1 MRVRKATLATV
12 LAALLALAVAACGSS
27 SSSSSSS
34 SASSASGTGTAS
46 NAAATSSG
54 SGDIAAAQKL
64 VADSTALPSAFTAPG
79 PPIKG
84 GAKSLVSGKT
94 IWYIPVT
101 ALPPWFDIQSK
112 VQQSVW
118 SMMGATVHV
127 CDGQGNPTTIST
139 CLRNAVAQKAAAVI
153 TDAIPVPFAQDAYTA
168 VVNAH
173 IPVIAGYTDK
183 DAAPTSG
190 NFGKYFH
197 GISGE
202 ETPTQQIGAAQAIVA
217 SGGKANV
224 LVAGANDI
232 PSAVTASKAAVA
244 YFKSACPGC
253 TVNSFFVKT
262 NSNPNLASEVSGQI
276 LKDPSADYFYTPY
289 EAPSG
294 ALFLQAIRQTGRHMT
309 FMSTAGDVAGLAR
322 IHQGTQL
329 GDVGLDPVYQG
340 WNYADATLR
349 ALAGMPQVQYK
360 GILHLF
366 TKANDPANPTVAGWL
381 SGKYYSNLAFQNV
394 YKQNWGLS

>member
-1 MRVRKATLATV
+1 MRARQATLAAV
-12 LAALLALAVAACGSS
+12 VAALLALIVAACGSS
-27 SSSSSSS
+27 SSNNSTSTSSSGGATTS
-34 SASSASGTGTAS
+34 AS
-46 NAAATSSG
+46 NAAQTSSG
-54 SGDIAAAQKL
+54 NSDIAAAQKL
-64 VADSTALPSAFTAPG
+64 VASSTALPTSFKAAG

-84 GAKSLVSGKT
+84 GAKALVAGKT

-118 SMMGATVHV
+118 SMLGATVHV
-127 CDGQGNPTTIST
+127 CDGQGNPTAIST

-153 TDAIPVPFAQDAYTA
+153 TDAIPVPFAQAAYTA
-168 VVNAH
+168 VANAR

-183 DAAPTSG
+183 DAAPTAG

-202 ETPTQQIGAAQAIVA
+202 ETPTQQIGAAEAIVA
-217 SGGKANV
+217 SNGKANV

-232 PSAVTASKAAVA
+232 PSSVTASNAAIA

-253 TVNSFFVKT
+253 TVNSFFLKT
-262 NSNPNLASEVSGQI
+262 VANPNLASAVSGQI
-276 LKDPSADYFYTPY
+276 VKDPSADYFYTPY

-294 ALFLQAIRQTGRHMT
+294 TLFLQAIRQTGRHMA

-322 IHQGTQL
+322 IHQGTQV

-349 ALAGMPQVQYK
+349 ALAGMPSAQYK
-360 GILHLF
+360 GIVHLF
-366 TKANDPANPTVAGWL
+366 TKENDPANPTVAGWL
-381 SGKYYSNLAFQNV
+381 SGKYYSNLSFEDV
-394 YKQNWGLS
+394 YKQNWGVS